1 VFLLSVSLCLSACVC
16 EWEHFLVVRVFKLL
30 SQHMHP
36 TCLSWI
42 WVFLCVCCQSVNYE
56 SKRDNKKFRR
66 RICSTLSAASRMSFI
81 AKFIRSFTLALSQH
95 MHMVCLL
102 SVFACESMCMSFAR
116 ECVCV
121 CLLSVCVCVSE
132 CVCASHAHSSC
143 IRYGR
148 CPCTEC
154 EFVCVCC
161 LFVWVCVCLLSVY
174 CVHFCQCVCRA
185 QLCDRLPWPEISDTP
200 RIRNYNGDV
209 WNIYQLD
216 IYISCGK
223 H

>member
-1 VFLLSVSLCLSACVC
+1 MFNTVGCIPYVIYRKVHTELYASSVTA
-16 EWEHFLVVRVFKLL
+16 HAYGMPVVRVC
-30 SQHMHP
+30 M
-36 TCLSWI
+36 WI
-42 WVFLCVCCQSVNYE
+42 HVYVFCPWV
-56 SKRDNKKFRR
+56 
-66 RICSTLSAASRMSFI
+66 
-81 AKFIRSFTLALSQH
+81 
-95 MHMVCLL
+95 
-102 SVFACESMCMSFAR
+102 
-116 ECVCV
+116 CVCV

-174 CVHFCQCVCRA
+174 CVHFCQCVCGA
-185 QLCDRLPWPEISDTP
+185 QLWYRLPWPEISDTP